1 MEFVKRKSVHDKLSK
16 YDYLSNRN
24 SDDFIEVTEWA
35 NGEGYDIDI
44 NGKLITL
51 SDDELEAINY
61 LTLVMRFENKNNGWH
76 NCIRLFYGEVYIYTL
91 PRLNM
96 YDSEIETWLG
106 YMDFN
111 LDDISW
117 MVNKNI
123 IINDERK

>member
-1 MEFVKRKSVHDKLSK
+1 MDDIIVL
-16 YDYLSNRN
+16 DYSN
-24 SDDFIEVTEWA
+24 
-35 NGEGYDIDI
+35 
-44 NGKLITL
+44 
-51 SDDELEAINY
+51 
-61 LTLVMRFENKNNGWH
+61 
-76 NCIRLFYGEVYIYTL
+76 GEVYIYTL

-123 IINDERK
+123 TINDER